1 MRTWSGLA
9 GLREVADWLRPRLRT
24 LRDDNGRELFDV
36 PRPCSPIRTRRLHR
50 GSCRPTTTS
59 FFLTTTEAGS
69 SAKTT
74 GDGSRPGSYEG
85 NFGTV
90 LIDGFARARWEIVR
104 QRPTATLLITP
115 LKSLTNRD
123 GAAVT
128 DEGVRLLPFAAADAE
143 KHDVR
148 LASADR

>member
-36 PRPCSPIRTRRLHR
+36 PQALLPDPDTPAPPRFLPTYDNVLLSHDDRSRIIGEDDRRRL
-50 GSCRPTTTS
+50 T
-59 FFLTTTEAGS
+59 A
-69 SAKTT
+69 
-74 GDGSRPGSYEG
+74 GSYEG